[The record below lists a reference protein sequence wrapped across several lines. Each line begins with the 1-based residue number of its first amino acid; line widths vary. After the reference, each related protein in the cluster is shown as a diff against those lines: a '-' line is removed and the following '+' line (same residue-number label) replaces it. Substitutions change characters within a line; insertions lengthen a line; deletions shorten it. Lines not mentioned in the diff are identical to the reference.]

1 MFDFRK
7 LLPTTVL
14 RLDHLWEFWEQ
25 QQLLQTATTESKG
38 INRAPHRTMYRE
50 RWCHARCK
58 IICSFIHTVMRKI
71 LQICVVISPAPIA
84 SPHMHM
90 LLLLFMVGCI
100 VLCDSRSYSRRVCC
114 CCCSRHFLQ
123 CTIILMVREK
133 RNPAKHGDGRPLLL
147 YTYQENK
154 EWTCR
159 AWHGAV
165 G

>member
-38 INRAPHRTMYRE
+38 INRAPHRTIVPGAVVSCALQDNLQFYTHSYAE
-50 RWCHARCK
+50 NSTNLRCN
-58 IICSFIHTVMRKI
+58 IPRSNRF
-71 LQICVVISPAPIA
+71 SPYAYALI
-84 SPHMHM
+84 
-90 LLLLFMVGCI
+90 LFMVGCI
-100 VLCDSRSYSRRVCC
+100 VLCDSRSYSRRACC

-147 YTYQENK
+147 YTYQEIK